1 MIDETNKNARRKL
14 TQEQL
19 LTSESRYR
27 RLFETARDGILILD
41 AANRKIT
48 DVNPFMLELLGYSR
62 DEFMG
67 RELWEIGLLKD
78 MEASQ
83 EAFRELR
90 EKGYIRY
97 QELQLQT
104 KEGKR
109 REVEFVSNV
118 YEENGR
124 QVIQCNI
131 RDITERKQ
139 AEGALREA
147 HHRLSFHVGNTPL
160 AVIEWDSDFRLSR
173 WSPSAERIFGWKAEE
188 VLGKRVSEWRF
199 VFPDD
204 IDAIK
209 EVMLRQRQNIEQC
222 SVSRNRNYAKDGS
235 VLHCE
240 WYNSVLYDESGKL
253 QSVLSLVLDITERKQ
268 AEEERDR
275 LLVREQEARKEAEQ
289 ANRSKDEFLATV
301 SHELRTPLTSILG
314 WARLLASGEVDTNKH
329 AQAFETIARNA
340 KSQAQLIDD
349 LLDVSRIISGKL
361 RLDLR
366 PLELAP
372 VIEAAVDSVRPAAK
386 AKEIR
391 LQLML
396 DPHMGQVSADP
407 DRLQQLIWNLLSNA
421 IKFTPRGGQVQVRL
435 ESDNSCAE
443 ITVSDTGQGI
453 RPEFLPH
460 VFDRFR
466 QADGSSTRTH
476 GGLGLGLAIV
486 RRLVE
491 LHGGTVQVESGGE
504 GQGAVFKLKLP
515 LLSVP
520 DPQRLLTGDAAEG
533 SFPADYSELFE
544 RPPTLDGL
552 RVLIVDDEADAREFV
567 TMILER
573 RAADVTAVASAK
585 EAVEMLE
592 RWKPDVLIAD
602 IGMPDEDGY
611 ALIGKVR
618 SLPADE
624 GGQTPAMALTA
635 YARTEDRRRILMSGY
650 QMHLAKPVEPIE
662 LMVAVA
668 SLAGRR
674 RNT

>member
-118 YEENGR
+118 YAENGR

-173 WSPSAERIFGWKAEE
+173 WSPSAERIFGWKAQE
-188 VLGKRVSEWRF
+188 VLGKRVSDWRF
-199 VFPDD
+199 VFSDD

-391 LQLML
+391 MQLML
-396 DPHMGQVSADP
+396 DPHTGQVSADP

-421 IKFTPRGGQVQVRL
+421 IKFTPRAGQVQVRL
-435 ESDNSCAE
+435 ESANSCAE